1 MNDLANVPDLSGHQA
16 DEPKTL
22 AEAAYRQLRRDIIEG
37 VHRPGEKLRV
47 EHLKDQYAVGAG
59 TLREALQLLVT
70 DALVVAQGQRGFRVA
85 PISLDDFE
93 DITRTRVLLE
103 TVALQQSIELGD
115 DTWEANVVASF
126 HMLSRAEE
134 KLVDGTNASREE
146 WELRNRAFHEVLISA
161 STSRW
166 LRHFQNILYLQSE
179 RLPAPVAVP
188 SADLPG
194 CAFRAPGHR
203 RCRPLPQ
210 LEGSGA
216 HPHRPRP
223 AHPRSR
229 PQAAGRTDQLIGFG
243 QFSRPRGASKTA
255 GFPAVLFCCRPIR
268 KRRSGSAR

>member
-146 WELRNRAFHEVLISA
+146 WELRNREFHEVLISA

-166 LRHFQNILYLQSE
+166 VRHFQNILYLQSE
-179 RLPAPVAVP
+179 RYRRLSLFRQPISRDVHAEHQAIVDAALARNAKEATRILNEHILRTLEDVRNLPA
-188 SADLPG
+188 DL
-194 CAFRAPGHR
+194 
-203 RCRPLPQ
+203 L
-210 LEGSGA
+210 S
-216 HPHRPRP
+216 
-223 AHPRSR
+223 
-229 PQAAGRTDQLIGFG
+229 
-243 QFSRPRGASKTA
+243 
-255 GFPAVLFCCRPIR
+255 
-268 KRRSGSAR
+268 

>member
-1 MNDLANVPDLSGHQA
+1 MNDLVISTDLTSEA

-47 EHLKDQYAVGAG
+47 EHLKDQYEVGAG

-103 TVALQQSIELGD
+103 TSALQQSIELGD
-115 DTWEANVVASF
+115 DTWEANVVAAF

-134 KLVDGTNASREE
+134 KLVDGAKGTREE

-161 STSRW
+161 CPSRW
-166 LRHFQNILYLQSE
+166 IRHFQNILYHQSE
-179 RLPAPVAVP
+179 RYRRLSLFRQPIPRDVHAEHQAIVDAALARNSAEATRILSDHILRTLDAVRQLPA
-188 SADLPG
+188 D
-194 CAFRAPGHR
+194 F
-203 RCRPLPQ
+203 
-210 LEGSGA
+210 
-216 HPHRPRP
+216 
-223 AHPRSR
+223 
-229 PQAAGRTDQLIGFG
+229 IN
-243 QFSRPRGASKTA
+243 
-255 GFPAVLFCCRPIR
+255 
-268 KRRSGSAR
+268 

>member
-1 MNDLANVPDLSGHQA
+1 MNDLVSSTDLASEA

-47 EHLKDQYAVGAG
+47 EHLKDQYEVGAG

-103 TVALQQSIELGD
+103 TSALQQSIELGD
-115 DTWEANVVASF
+115 DTWEANVVAAF

-134 KLVDGTNASREE
+134 KLVEGAKGTREE

-161 STSRW
+161 CPSRW
-166 LRHFQNILYLQSE
+166 IRHFQNILYHQSE
-179 RLPAPVAVP
+179 RYRRLSLFRQPIPRDVHAEHQAIVDAALARNSAEATRILSDHILRTLDAVRQLPA
-188 SADLPG
+188 D
-194 CAFRAPGHR
+194 F
-203 RCRPLPQ
+203 
-210 LEGSGA
+210 
-216 HPHRPRP
+216 
-223 AHPRSR
+223 
-229 PQAAGRTDQLIGFG
+229 IN
-243 QFSRPRGASKTA
+243 
-255 GFPAVLFCCRPIR
+255 
-268 KRRSGSAR
+268 

>member
-179 RLPAPVAVP
+179 RYRRLSLFRQPISRDVHAEHQAIVDAALARDSAEATRILSEHILRTLEAVRQLPADFI
-188 SADLPG
+188 S
-194 CAFRAPGHR
+194 
-203 RCRPLPQ
+203 
-210 LEGSGA
+210 
-216 HPHRPRP
+216 
-223 AHPRSR
+223 
-229 PQAAGRTDQLIGFG
+229 
-243 QFSRPRGASKTA
+243 
-255 GFPAVLFCCRPIR
+255 
-268 KRRSGSAR
+268 